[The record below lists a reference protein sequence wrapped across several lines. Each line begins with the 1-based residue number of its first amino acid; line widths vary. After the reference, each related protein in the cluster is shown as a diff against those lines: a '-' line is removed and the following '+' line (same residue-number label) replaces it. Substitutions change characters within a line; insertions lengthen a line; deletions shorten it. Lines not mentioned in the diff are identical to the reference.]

1 MKTIVRRALA
11 LGMALVVM
19 TGFTAAAPKQKTG
32 SRSMG
37 AGDSTIEGEILAV
50 GGKEPAASALVT
62 AVHLE
67 GSKTYMVTADSGGH
81 FSISGLPRG
90 YFEIS
95 IMMGD
100 KLHIG
105 NTPVFVGPKVR
116 QKVDIVLND
125 VVPLTDNGDPVVV
138 PVLDQ
143 PANAGADVKGLY
155 QKPFL
160 KTKTGL
166 ATLIGSTL
174 AALLILK

>member
-1 MKTIVRRALA
+1 MKTIVRRTLA

-50 GGKEPAASALVT
+50 GGKEGAASALLT
-62 AVHLE
+62 AIHLE
-67 GSKTYMVTADSGGH
+67 GAKTYMVTADSGGH
-81 FSISGLPRG
+81 FSLSGLPRG
-90 YFEIS
+90 YFTLAIV
-95 IMMGD
+95 MGD
-100 KLHIG
+100 KLHVG

-116 QKVDIVLND
+116 QKVDIVLTD
-125 VVPLTDNGDPVVV
+125 AVPLENGDPVVV

-143 PANAGADVKGLY
+143 QANAGAEVKGLY

-160 KTKTGL
+160 KTKSGM
-166 ATLIGSTL
+166 ATLIGSIL